1 MEYWEFLIQ
10 KENDRSWQSLKSPE
24 VELPQGR
31 YRLVARS
38 NRADT
43 DIDIRIIHHSIHE
56 NPPKRRLQKRSRRI
70 NSEGLMVLIPFTN
83 LTPGIWE
90 FRCLPD
96 LFEDLMGEP
105 WQKTLKL
112 NILPP
117 DPQPKAANHGATGEG
132 EQGRIGDLTISHQS
146 KILVSPVKSA
156 TPDPYPLRLTLKQE
170 TYMARPGQSITLAG
184 YLELPNTVE
193 NQETEAKVALTGEMR
208 IHLRDPQSGQI
219 LAQRQQ
225 QITKQEI
232 PFTFAC
238 NIHIPPQ
245 SKTHLLLGEVT
256 IYDLPEIPN
265 DSPLVLATKSFSITG
280 NLDDLLSA
288 IADNFQETE
297 VLELSSNQSKSAALD
312 LGTYNQASTP
322 QNLTLPVFQ
331 PGGKQILPPQLYQ
344 PDLGKNPVKK
354 IELPRFGNFAQPV
367 PKQELTTEPTPETTE
382 TETESTESTESTS
395 LTAENLT
402 DETNTEVAE
411 ISAEV
416 NAEEETT
423 TEESDSSNVDTAFQ
437 SLKLEERFWSRL
449 NAIAADAELSTELS
463 KDPIFE
469 DIEDIED
476 TQAEPETPAAI
487 YTGPDAE
494 LAAMEFVVEEE
505 EPPAPL
511 PGKPENSLSSL
522 GESSAEEVEE
532 VEEEALPT
540 PELDV
545 PQGELTAGQQ
555 IRVRVKV
562 PMRQPRLGV
571 KFWVVDLQTRSLV
584 ESPRWLG
591 DFYLDAWGN
600 LETSFPMTVPFGCLE
615 IRFEAI
621 SSDIATK
628 QESRKAQINRSVVP
642 PDLPQF
648 SDDLNNL

>member
-10 KENDRSWQSLKSPE
+10 KQNDRSWQSLKSPE
-24 VELPQGR
+24 VELPPGR
-31 YRLVARS
+31 YRLVVRS

-43 DIDIRIIHHSIHE
+43 DIDIRIVHHSIHE

-70 NSEGLMVLIPFTN
+70 NSEGLMVLIPFTD

-105 WQKTLKL
+105 WQKSLKL

-117 DPQPKAANHGATGEG
+117 DPQPEAANYSFTGE
-132 EQGRIGDLTISHQS
+132 ETQGRIGDLTFSHQS
-146 KILVSPVKSA
+146 KNPVSSVKSA
-156 TPDPYPLRLTLKQE
+156 TPDSYPLRLTLKQE
-170 TYMARPGQSITLAG
+170 TYMARAGQSITLSG
-184 YLELPNTVE
+184 YLELPDTE
-193 NQETEAKVALTGEMR
+193 DRETETKVALTGEMR
-208 IHLRDPQSGQI
+208 IRLRDPQNGQI
-219 LAQRQQ
+219 LAERQQ
-225 QITKQEI
+225 QITEQEI

-256 IYDLPEIPN
+256 IYDLPETAS
-265 DSPLVLATKSFSITG
+265 DSPLVLASRSFSITG

-297 VLELSSNQSKSAALD
+297 VLELSSNQSKSATLD
-312 LGTYNQASTP
+312 LGTYNQAITP
-322 QNLTLPVFQ
+322 TNLNISSFQ

-344 PDLGKNPVKK
+344 PDLVRNPIKK
-354 IELPRFGNFAQPV
+354 LELPSFGNFVNPI
-367 PKQELTTEPTPETTE
+367 PEPELITETTPETTE
-382 TETESTESTESTS
+382 TETETAS
-395 LTAENLT
+395 LTEENT
-402 DETNTEVAE
+402 TNETETETAE
-411 ISAEV
+411 IADQV
-416 NAEEETT
+416 TVDEETDT
-423 TEESDSSNVDTAFQ
+423 TAIESSNIDTAFQ

-463 KDPIFE
+463 KDPVFE
-469 DIEDIED
+469 EFEEIEEK
-476 TQAEPETPAAI
+476 TETPAAI

-505 EPPAPL
+505 EPPALL
-511 PGKPENSLSSL
+511 PGKSENSLSSL
-522 GESSAEEVEE
+522 GESSVDETEA
-532 VEEEALPT
+532 EALPT
-540 PELDV
+540 PELEV
-545 PQGELTAGQQ
+545 PEGELTAGQQ
-555 IRVRVKV
+555 IRLRVKV

-584 ESPRWLG
+584 EGPRWLG

-600 LETSFPMTVPFGCLE
+600 LETTFQMTVPFGCLE

-621 SSDIATK
+621 SSDISTK

-648 SDDLNNL
+648 SEDDLNTL

>member
-10 KENDRSWQSLKSPE
+10 KQNDRSWQSLKSPE

-31 YRLVARS
+31 YRLVVRS

-43 DIDIRIIHHSIHE
+43 DIDIRIVHHSIHE

-70 NSEGLMVLIPFTN
+70 NSEGLMVLIPFTD
-83 LTPGIWE
+83 LAPGIWE

-117 DPQPKAANHGATGEG
+117 NPQPESGKQGNTGVG
-132 EQGRIGDLTISHQS
+132 EQERIGDLTISYES
-146 KILVSPVKSA
+146 KIPVSTAKLA
-156 TPDPYPLRLTLKQE
+156 TPDSYPLRLTLKQE
-170 TYMARPGQSITLAG
+170 TYMARAGQSIALAG

-193 NQETEAKVALTGEMR
+193 NQETKAKVALTGEMR
-208 IHLRDPQSGQI
+208 IRLRDPQSGQV
-219 LAQRQQ
+219 LAERQQ
-225 QITKQEI
+225 QLTKQEI

-238 NIHIPPQ
+238 NIHIPVQ
-245 SKTHLLLGEVT
+245 SKTRLLLGEVT
-256 IYDLPEIPN
+256 IYDTPEVPN
-265 DSPLVLATKSFSITG
+265 DTPLVLATKSFSITAD
-280 NLDDLLSA
+280 LDDLLSA
-288 IADNFQETE
+288 IADNFHETE
-297 VLELSSNQSKSAALD
+297 VLEVSSNQSKSAALD
-312 LGTYNQASTP
+312 LAAYNQATTP
-322 QNLTLPVFQ
+322 TNLSLPVFQ
-331 PGGKQILPPQLYQ
+331 PGGKQILPPQIYQ
-344 PDLGKNPVKK
+344 PDLIRNPIKK
-354 IELPRFGNFAQPV
+354 IELPSFGNFGNPE
-367 PKQELTTEPTPETTE
+367 PEPELTTEPTPETTE
-382 TETESTESTESTS
+382 KETELTEEDITS
-395 LTAENLT
+395 ETDKEGAEISDRVTADEETST
-402 DETNTEVAE
+402 DET
-411 ISAEV
+411 
-416 NAEEETT
+416 
-423 TEESDSSNVDTAFQ
+423 DPLNVGTAFQ
-437 SLKLEERFWSRL
+437 SLKLDERFWSRL

-463 KDPIFE
+463 KDPVFE
-469 DIEDIED
+469 EIEEE
-476 TQAEPETPAAI
+476 TETPGAI

-505 EPPAPL
+505 QSAPL
-511 PGKPENSLSSL
+511 PGKLENSLSSL
-522 GESSAEEVEE
+522 GESSGEETEAEV
-532 VEEEALPT
+532 LPT

-545 PQGELTAGQQ
+545 PAGELTAGQQ

-584 ESPRWLG
+584 EGPRWLG

-600 LETSFPMTVPFGCLE
+600 LETSFQMTVPFGCLE

-621 SSDIATK
+621 SSDVSTK

-648 SDDLNNL
+648 PEDDLNTL

>member
-31 YRLVARS
+31 YRLVVRS

-70 NSEGLMVLIPFTN
+70 NSEGLMVLIPFTDFA
-83 LTPGIWE
+83 PGIWE

-96 LFEDLMGEP
+96 LFEDLMGES

-117 DPQPKAANHGATGEG
+117 DSQPKSAKDGTTGVG

-146 KILVSPVKSA
+146 KIPVSSIKSA

-170 TYMARPGQSITLAG
+170 TYMARAGQSINLAG
-184 YLELPNTVE
+184 YVELPNSIE
-193 NQETEAKVALTGEMR
+193 NQDIEEELALTGEMR
-208 IHLRDPQSGQI
+208 IRLRDPQSGQV

-225 QITKQEI
+225 QLTTQEI
-232 PFTFAC
+232 PFSFAC
-238 NIHIPPQ
+238 NIHIPAE

-256 IYDLPEIPN
+256 IYDLPEIAN
-265 DSPLVLATKSFSITG
+265 DTPLILASRSFSITAD
-280 NLDDLLSA
+280 LDDLLSA
-288 IADNFQETE
+288 IADNFHETE
-297 VLELSSNQSKSAALD
+297 VLEMSANQSKSAALD
-312 LGTYNQASTP
+312 LAAYNQATTP
-322 QNLTLPVFQ
+322 TNLNLPVFQ
-331 PGGKQILPPQLYQ
+331 LGGKQILPPQLYQ
-344 PDLGKNPVKK
+344 PDLIRNPIKK
-354 IELPRFGNFAQPV
+354 IELPSFGNFGNP
-367 PKQELTTEPTPETTE
+367 EPTFETTE
-382 TETESTESTESTS
+382 TS
-395 LTAENLT
+395 
-402 DETNTEVAE
+402 E
-411 ISAEV
+411 IELKEA
-416 NAEEETT
+416 TT
-423 TEESDSSNVDTAFQ
+423 LTEESITSEMDTEAAKISDRVTVDEEPNVPETEPANVDTAFQ
-437 SLKLEERFWSRL
+437 SLKLEDRFWSRL

-463 KDPIFE
+463 KAPVFE
-469 DIEDIED
+469 DIEEE
-476 TQAEPETPAAI
+476 TETPAAAI

-505 EPPAPL
+505 Q

-522 GESSAEEVEE
+522 GESSGDETEV
-532 VEEEALPT
+532 EALPT

-545 PQGELTAGQQ
+545 PEGELTAGQQ

-584 ESPRWLG
+584 EGPHWLG
-591 DFYLDAWGN
+591 DFYFDAWGN
-600 LETSFPMTVPFGCLE
+600 LETSFQMTVPFGCLE

-621 SSDIATK
+621 SSDISTK
-628 QESRKAQINRSVVP
+628 QESHKAQVNRSVVP

-648 SDDLNNL
+648 SEDLNSL

>member
-31 YRLVARS
+31 YRLVVRS
-38 NRADT
+38 NRADS

-70 NSEGLMVLIPFTN
+70 NSEGLMVLIPFTD
-83 LTPGIWE
+83 LAPGIWE

-96 LFEDLMGEP
+96 LFEDLMGEA

-117 DPQPKAANHGATGEG
+117 DPHPGSAKPGTAEVE
-132 EQGRIGDLTISHQS
+132 EQGRIGDLTISYQS
-146 KILVSPVKSA
+146 KAPVSTIKST
-156 TPDPYPLRLTLKQE
+156 TPDSYPLRLTLKQE
-170 TYMARPGQSITLAG
+170 TYMARAGQSITLAG
-184 YLELPNTVE
+184 YLELPNPVE
-193 NQETEAKVALTGEMR
+193 NQETEAKVALTGEIR
-208 IHLRDPQSGQI
+208 IRLRDPQTGEV
-219 LAQRQQ
+219 LAERQQ
-225 QITKQEI
+225 QLTTEEI

-238 NIHIPPQ
+238 NIHIPAQ
-245 SKTHLLLGEVT
+245 SKSHLLLGEVT
-256 IYDLPEIPN
+256 IYDLPEIPT
-265 DSPLVLATKSFSITG
+265 DSPLVLATRSFSITA

-288 IADNFQETE
+288 IADNFHETD
-297 VLELSSNQSKSAALD
+297 VLEISSNQSKSAALD
-312 LGTYNQASTP
+312 LAAYNQATTP
-322 QNLTLPVFQ
+322 KNLNFPAFQ

-344 PDLGKNPVKK
+344 PDLAKNPVKK
-354 IELPRFGNFAQPV
+354 IELPSFGNFAHPE
-367 PKQELTTEPTPETTE
+367 PPQELVTETTPETTE
-382 TETESTESTESTS
+382 TEIESTEATS
-395 LTAENLT
+395 LTAENITSET
-402 DETNTEVAE
+402 DTEAAE
-411 ISAEV
+411 MSDQIT
-416 NAEEETT
+416 AEEDTT
-423 TEESDSSNVDTAFQ
+423 TIETDPSNVGTAFQ

-449 NAIAADAELSTELS
+449 NAIAADGELSTELNN
-463 KDPIFE
+463 DPVFE
-469 DIEDIED
+469 EIEEA
-476 TQAEPETPAAI
+476 AETTTPAAI

-494 LAAMEFVVEEE
+494 LTAMEFVVEEE
-505 EPPAPL
+505 QPALL
-511 PGKPENSLSSL
+511 PEKPENSLSSL
-522 GESSAEEVEE
+522 GESSTNQTEV
-532 VEEEALPT
+532 EALPT

-545 PQGELTAGQQ
+545 PEGELTAGQQ

-584 ESPRWLG
+584 EGPRWLG

-600 LETSFPMTVPFGCLE
+600 LETSFPMKVPFGCLE

-621 SSDIATK
+621 SSDISTK

-648 SDDLNNL
+648 SEDELNTL

>member
-43 DIDIRIIHHSIHE
+43 DIDIRIIHNSIYE

-70 NSEGLMVLIPFTN
+70 NSEGLMVLIPFTD

-112 NILPP
+112 KVLPP
-117 DPQPKAANHGATGEG
+117 EPLSDSAQLGKQEIGEP
-132 EQGRIGDLTISHQS
+132 GRIGDLTISHQS
-146 KILVSPVKSA
+146 KIPVSSVKSA

-170 TYMARPGQSITLAG
+170 AFMARAGQSITLAG
-184 YLELPNTVE
+184 YLELPNPE
-193 NQETEAKVALTGEMR
+193 NQDNETKVALTGEMR
-208 IHLRDPQSGQI
+208 IRLRDPQSGEV

-225 QITKQEI
+225 QLITQEI

-238 NIHIPPQ
+238 NIHIPVH

-256 IYDLPEIPN
+256 IYDVPEVQN
-265 DSPLVLATKSFSITG
+265 DSPLVLATRSFSITAD
-280 NLDDLLSA
+280 LDDLLSA
-288 IADNFQETE
+288 IADNFHETDA
-297 VLELSSNQSKSAALD
+297 LETSANQSKSAALD
-312 LGTYNQASTP
+312 LAAYNQATTP
-322 QNLTLPVFQ
+322 RNLNFPVFQ
-331 PGGKQILPPQLYQ
+331 PGGNQILPPQIYQ
-344 PDLGKNPVKK
+344 HDLIRNPIKK
-354 IELPRFGNFAQPV
+354 VELPSFGNFG
-367 PKQELTTEPTPETTE
+367 TPEPELATTSTSETSEIETASIEEDITAEIFTE
-382 TETESTESTESTS
+382 TI
-395 LTAENLT
+395 ENSDQIST
-402 DETNTEVAE
+402 DEDENAAE
-411 ISAEV
+411 IDPSI
-416 NAEEETT
+416 
-423 TEESDSSNVDTAFQ
+423 DSAFQ

-449 NAIAADAELSTELS
+449 NAIASDAELVTELGS
-463 KDPIFE
+463 DPVFE
-469 DIEDIED
+469 DLEE
-476 TQAEPETPAAI
+476 TETPAAI

-494 LAAMEFVVEEE
+494 LAAMEFVVAEE
-505 EPPAPL
+505 EPTPPAK
-511 PGKPENSLSSL
+511 PGNSLSSL
-522 GESSAEEVEE
+522 GESSDDETEAEV
-532 VEEEALPT
+532 LPT

-545 PQGELTAGQQ
+545 PEGELTAGQQ

-584 ESPRWLG
+584 EGPNWLG
-591 DFYLDAWGN
+591 DFYPDAWGN

-621 SSDIATK
+621 SSDISTK

-648 SDDLNNL
+648 SEDDLTTL